1 MYFLVVLAFDMT
13 SIVYLL
19 SIKDSKLV
27 FNTTSSASGIVDS
40 HKMIKQ
46 NGNGLIVFRW
56 IFLIAMMGTRETQ
69 KLHSMSARLSNKIN

>member
-40 HKMIKQ
+40 HKTKWKWFDCIPVDFPYSNDGKERDTKTTLNVCQ
-46 NGNGLIVFRW
+46 
-56 IFLIAMMGTRETQ
+56 TQ
-69 KLHSMSARLSNKIN
+69 

>member
-40 HKMIKQ
+40 HKTK
-46 NGNGLIVFRW
+46 
-56 IFLIAMMGTRETQ
+56 
-69 KLHSMSARLSNKIN
+69 RLNAHCSKNV